1 MSNDVRNDGLLINEL
16 TKMGT
21 NDDKSEHIAVGN
33 APRLPKGNVEE
44 LYRNPL
50 LKRLCDEIPKMAI
63 EQGWEIKFG
72 SETKPELANKIKDWL
87 KNDKAD
93 LNIAKSM
100 CSAQRHANVYGGAA
114 IVMIIEDGLKQTDP
128 IDYRRI
134 KKLRKLRVLDR
145 YKIRP
150 VLENVL
156 TLEDVE
162 YYDIIPSRQVTV
174 TVLDEVQKSNYRI
187 HASRVIPFHGHEYTD
202 DMMIYNAGWGGS
214 LIEAVWEYF
223 KNYHGSIQNAS
234 SMLNDFSLFICQV
247 TGLMDLVRSNEIE
260 SVQNI
265 FRAFRMMA
273 SSWNGVAVDKDK
285 MDLKYLERNFSGV
298 DSIID
303 KMKGAFVGA
312 SDVSHDIMFRES
324 PDGWGSKGELEQ
336 QNNARQ
342 VAQFQKDKWNDPL
355 ERIYKILLSSKE
367 CPTKGQVP
375 RGWSIE
381 YHSILQQSLADKI
394 SARSQQS
401 SIDSTYLS
409 MGVLLPEEVRQ
420 SRYGGSDFSFETTL
434 DEKLWKKQ
442 QEQAE
447 QQADP
452 YAQMGYDPSAMGADP
467 NAMGFDPTAMGG
479 EQPTIEPEGVEQ
491 ATEEGDV
498 GAEPIYDDAGNE
510 PIFNEDSLRTD
521 SIPPDT
527 MEKVVARQM
536 NKAKKP
542 IAQWTAITSNH
553 LSQKE
558 SYEDMLKSIPQ
569 LFDQL
574 DASGFSDAIAESNA
588 TGYMHGVKETLNEIK
603 GENHE

>member
-1 MSNDVRNDGLLINEL
+1 MDNIRNDGLLINEL

-21 NDDKSEHIAVGN
+21 SDDKSEHISVGF
-33 APRLPKGNVEE
+33 APRLPKGNLEE

-63 EQGWEIKFG
+63 EKGWELTFG
-72 SETKPELANKIKDWL
+72 NETKPEIANKIKDWIS
-87 KNDKAD
+87 NDKAD
-93 LNIAKSM
+93 LKIARAM

-114 IVMIIEDGLKQTDP
+114 IVMIVEDGLKQTDP
-128 IDYRRI
+128 LDYRRI

-162 YYDIIPSRQVTV
+162 YYDIIPSRQVSNA
-174 TVLDEVQKSNYRI
+174 VLEEIQKTNYRV
-187 HASRVIPFHGHEYTD
+187 HASRVLPFYGHEYTD
-202 DMMIYNAGWGGS
+202 DMMMYNAGWGGS

-223 KNYHGSIQNAS
+223 KNYHGSIQNTS

-247 TGLMDLVRSNEIE
+247 QGLMDLVRSNEME
-260 SVQNI
+260 SVQNV

-273 SSWNGVAVDKDK
+273 SSWNGVAVDKEK

-298 DSIID
+298 DAVID

-342 VAQFQKDKWNDPL
+342 VAQFQKDKWDDHL
-355 ERIYKILLSSKE
+355 KIIYKILLCSKE
-367 CPTKGQVP
+367 SPIKAEPKGW
-375 RGWSIE
+375 GIE

-394 SARSQQS
+394 STRSQQS

-420 SRYGGSDFSFETTL
+420 SRFGGSDFSFETTL
-434 DEKLWKKQ
+434 DQKAWEKQ
-442 QEQAE
+442 QQQAE
-447 QQADP
+447 MDAQAQQGGAYGASP
-452 YAQMGYDPSAMGADP
+452 YGGDMSNATITGANP
-467 NAMGFDPTAMGG
+467 YGG
-479 EQPTIEPEGVEQ
+479 EPENPTIAGSEVPPED
-491 ATEEGDV
+491 DV
-498 GAEPIYDDAGNE
+498 GNE
-510 PIFNEDSLRTD
+510 PVFEDVGEEPIFTKDSLRID
-521 SIPPDT
+521 SLPQD
-527 MEKVVARQM
+527 KVASVVTGQM

-542 IAQWTAITSNH
+542 VTQWTTIAANS
-553 LSQKE
+553 LGQKE
-558 SYEDMLKSIPQ
+558 SYQEMIDYLPV

-574 DASGFSDAIAESNA
+574 SRDDFGNAIAESNA
-588 TGYMHGVKETLNEIK
+588 TGYLHGVKETLKELK
-603 GENHE
+603 ELE

>member
-1 MSNDVRNDGLLINEL
+1 MDNVRNDGLLINEL
-16 TKMGT
+16 TRMGT
-21 NDDKSEHIAVGN
+21 DDDKSEHIIVGN
-33 APRLPKGNVEE
+33 APRLAKGNLEE

-63 EQGWEIKFG
+63 EKGWELIFG
-72 SETKPELANKIKDWL
+72 KDVKAEQANRIKDWL
-87 KNDKAD
+87 DNDKAD
-93 LNIAKSM
+93 LKVAKAM
-100 CSAQRHANVYGGAA
+100 CSAQCHANVYGGAA
-114 IVMIIEDGLKQTDP
+114 IVMIVEDGLKQTDP

-134 KKLRKLRVLDR
+134 KKLKRLRVLDR

-162 YYDIIPSRQVTV
+162 YYDIIPSRQVSNA
-174 TVLDEVQKSNYRI
+174 VLEEIRQTNYRV
-187 HASRVIPFHGHEYTD
+187 HASRILPFYGHEYTD
-202 DMMIYNAGWGGS
+202 DMMMYNAGWGGS

-247 TGLMDLVRSNEIE
+247 QGLMDLVRSNEIE

-265 FRAFRMMA
+265 FRSFRMMA
-273 SSWNGVAVDKDK
+273 SSWNGVAVDKEK

-298 DSIID
+298 DSVID

-324 PDGWGSKGELEQ
+324 PDGWGSKGDLEQ

-342 VAQFQKDKWNDPL
+342 VAQFQKDKWNDRL
-355 ERIYKILLSSKE
+355 KIIYKILLSSKE
-367 CPTKGQVP
+367 CPTKGLEP
-375 RGWSIE
+375 KGWGIE
-381 YHSILQQSLADKI
+381 YPSILQQSLADKV

-420 SRYGGSDFSFETTL
+420 SRFGGSDFSFETTL
-434 DEKLWKKQ
+434 DEKAWKKQ
-442 QEQAE
+442 QQQTEQEANPYGASPYGGDMANATVTGGGYPSPEDQPIATETE
-447 QQADP
+447 QP
-452 YAQMGYDPSAMGADP
+452 EVEPDP
-467 NAMGFDPTAMGG
+467 N
-479 EQPTIEPEGVEQ
+479 
-491 ATEEGDV
+491 DV
-498 GAEPIYDDAGNE
+498 GNESVYDDAGEE
-510 PIFNEDSLRTD
+510 PIFTKDSLRVD
-521 SIPPDT
+521 SISTDT
-527 MEKVVARQM
+527 MASVVTGVM

-542 IAQWTAITSNH
+542 ITQWTTIASNT
-553 LSQKE
+553 LGQKE
-558 SYEDMLKSIPQ
+558 SYQEMLDHLPE

-574 DASGFSDAIAESNA
+574 DRDGFGDVIAEANA
-588 TGYMHGVKETLNEIK
+588 TGYMHGVKESFDEIK
-603 GENHE
+603 GID